1 MSLRAAGKAANFQ
14 AGSEVTASMAI
25 DLSDRLDQ
33 NYLRS
38 TVAAS
43 KNSGA
48 LPWKWF
54 QNIGEV
60 HYAIS
65 RSARLAGYAKLRCV
79 ERNEK
84 GEIVREVESG
94 PEADIVSMI
103 FSPYGGVRGLVDRFY
118 TLMKVP
124 GDSYLIK
131 LRDSQGDLEGY
142 HFLSPDEL
150 DVSSF
155 ASWRPS
161 RRDEV
166 RWITLPSTGG
176 GDSNKF
182 VRHIEND
189 DMLGRV
195 WTPSRQY
202 VDLPDS
208 ALQALEV
215 ECEALYLLTKTI
227 KSKLMS
233 RFATAGIFFLPNEV
247 STARTRRTQ
256 ERLAGQE
263 VDDTLN
269 FFVSAMT
276 RNIKSW
282 DDAVGRLPILLKGP
296 GDAGDKIR
304 HIVMDQEVFAT
315 DLELRRELI
324 SRIMQGLD
332 SNQDTTKGT
341 ESMSHW
347 SIWGASDEERRM
359 SIQPDLE
366 IMCWALTRLV
376 LHRELLDQGRDPEDV
391 WKYSVWYELS
401 DSTVRANQQEDA
413 RQLRDRGLIS
423 NEASRRLSG
432 IKEADAISG
441 DEYVRW
447 VGQQTKNPML
457 MLHGLPEFDQI
468 DWDKVGAVKQAPGFA
483 PGSTADPSEAGP
495 GEGDPGSPDDRETDV
510 PRTQRPV

>member
-1 MSLRAAGKAANFQ
+1 MSLRATAKTTSFNSG
-14 AGSEVTASMAI
+14 GEVTAAMAI

-38 TVAAS
+38 TVSAS

-54 QNIGEV
+54 KNIGEV

-65 RSARLAGYAKLRCV
+65 RSARLAGYANLKCV

-84 GEIVREVESG
+84 GEIVREVG
-94 PEADIVSMI
+94 NGLEADIVNMI

-124 GDSYLIK
+124 GDSYLIR
-131 LRDSQGDLEGY
+131 LRDSSGDLEGY

-155 ASWRPS
+155 AAWRPS

-166 RWITLPSTGG
+166 RWITLPTTNGG
-176 GDSNKF
+176 ENNRF
-182 VRHIEND
+182 VKHIANE

-195 WTPSRQY
+195 WTPDRQY

-208 ALQALEV
+208 ALRALEV

-269 FFVSAMT
+269 FFVTAMT
-276 RNIKSW
+276 RNMKTW

-324 SRIMQGLD
+324 QRIMQGLD
-332 SNQDTTKGT
+332 SNQDTTQGT
-341 ESMSHW
+341 QSMSHW
-347 SIWGASDEERRM
+347 SIWGASDDERRM
-359 SIQPDLE
+359 AIQPDLE
-366 IMCWALTRLV
+366 MMCWALTRLV
-376 LHRELLDQGRDPEDV
+376 LHRELLDAGRTPDEV
-391 WKYSVWYELS
+391 WKYQISYDLS
-401 DSTVRANQQEDA
+401 DTSVRANQQEDA

-432 IKEADAISG
+432 IKEADRISN

-457 MLHGLPEFDQI
+457 MMYGLPEFDKI
-468 DWDKVGAVKQAPGFA
+468 DWTTVQGMPGTPGFA

-495 GEGDPGSPDDRETDV
+495 GVGNPGSPDDQDTDV

>member
-1 MSLRAAGKAANFQ
+1 MSLRATAKTTSFNG
-14 AGSEVTASMAI
+14 GGEVTASMAI

-54 QNIGEV
+54 KNIGEV

-65 RSARLAGYAKLRCV
+65 RSARLAGYANLKCV

-84 GEIVREVESG
+84 GEIVREVETG
-94 PEADIVSMI
+94 LEADIVNMI

-124 GDSYLIK
+124 GDSYLIR
-131 LRDSQGDLEGY
+131 LRDSSGDLEGY

-155 ASWRPS
+155 AAWRPS

-166 RWITLPSTGG
+166 RWITLPTTNGG
-176 GDSNKF
+176 ENNRF
-182 VRHIEND
+182 VRHIANE

-195 WTPSRQY
+195 WTPDRQY

-208 ALQALEV
+208 ALRALEV

-247 STARTRRTQ
+247 STARTRRNQ

-269 FFVSAMT
+269 FFVTAMT
-276 RNIKSW
+276 RNMKTW

-332 SNQDTTKGT
+332 SNQDTTQGT

-359 SIQPDLE
+359 AIQPDLE
-366 IMCWALTRLV
+366 MMCWALTRLV
-376 LHRELLDQGRDPEDV
+376 LHRELLAAGRSSEDV
-391 WKYSVWYELS
+391 WKYQIWYDLS
-401 DSTVRANQQEDA
+401 DTSVRANQQEDA

-432 IKEADAISG
+432 IKEADAISN

-457 MLHGLPEFDQI
+457 MMYGLPEFDTI
-468 DWDKVGAVKQAPGFA
+468 DWTAVQGMPGTPGFA

-495 GEGDPGSPDDRETDV
+495 GEGNPGSPDDRETDV